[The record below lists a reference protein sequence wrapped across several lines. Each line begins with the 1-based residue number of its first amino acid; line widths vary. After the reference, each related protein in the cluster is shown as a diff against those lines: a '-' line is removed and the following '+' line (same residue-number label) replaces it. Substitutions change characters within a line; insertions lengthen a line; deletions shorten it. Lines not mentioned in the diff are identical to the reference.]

1 MKYKSVLDKKILS
14 KVTKN
19 EKNNLI
25 NYFAYD
31 LIKMNIEAILFQQKC
46 LSAAKANQLASAY

>member
-31 LIKMNIEAILFQQKC
+31 LIKMNIEAILF
-46 LSAAKANQLASAY
+46 